1 MRVCVA
7 CVCSMCVHGCV
18 GHVPCVWHVMCVHAW
33 VYGVCLSRPRR
44 PQLHEARISASG
56 VPPGT
61 GTPEHQLG
69 RGRTALSPRSLGG
82 PSFAGAANALQRGE
96 KLLPVEARQTLRPL
110 GAVPGTQGTLQ
121 TGSPFRSQHGSTA
134 LLSADVRGP
143 AVSSHTEPP
152 PVAAPRSLSSMVTS
166 PAL

>member
-1 MRVCVA
+1 M
-7 CVCSMCVHGCV
+7 
-18 GHVPCVWHVMCVHAW
+18 CVWHVCAW
-33 VYGVCLSRPRR
+33 VCGACALCVACDVCARVGVWRVPLPPPPSPAPRSPHLCIWGSAWNR
-44 PQLHEARISASG
+44 DSGGIRGAPAGPREA
-56 VPPGT
+56 
-61 GTPEHQLG
+61 
-69 RGRTALSPRSLGG
+69 ALSPRSLGG

-110 GAVPGTQGTLQ
+110 GAVRGTQGTLQ
-121 TGSPFRSQHGSTA
+121 TGSPFRSQHGSAA

-152 PVAAPRSLSSMVTS
+152 PVAAPRSMSSMVTS